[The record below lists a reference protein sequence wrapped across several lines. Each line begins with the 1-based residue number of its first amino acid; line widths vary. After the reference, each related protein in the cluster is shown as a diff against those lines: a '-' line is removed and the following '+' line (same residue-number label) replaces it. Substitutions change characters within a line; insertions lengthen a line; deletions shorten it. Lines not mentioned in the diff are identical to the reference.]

1 MDNSLTRRKQCEI
14 ICISFQLL
22 EYICNKICFFERILT
37 LVIWALVY
45 NFEAVLVNLGKMIF
59 EIYGMKDIALY
70 QAAEMVGRGNQGGS
84 PITICRR
91 MLAPVI
97 CNSVA
102 CPNAHVQYWRRM
114 GNRQWKTL
122 STIIWTCSL
131 QVIIILHTHPSVTSH
146 RVWKKVSYWLLN
158 IS

>member
-59 EIYGMKDIALY
+59 EIHGMKDIAFY
-70 QAAEMVGRGNQGGS
+70 QAAKTAGRESHHYLSTYASASHMQFCRMS
-84 PITICRR
+84 QRTCPI
-91 MLAPVI
+91 
-97 CNSVA
+97 
-102 CPNAHVQYWRRM
+102 WRRI